1 MSYSSFFQD
10 FIHDAQHQYNKF
22 KTFFGCYDLSISSTT
37 RKGQNYDDYD
47 NKNRDEISNNNIITY
62 FLEHF
67 LSFIM
72 LIIYCFYS
80 FILTICTILLHILY
94 KYGGCDLTSRSFYE
108 GLSKRLI
115 DFVEYDSK
123 DDNVHTNN
131 SIRTN
136 NNNKNNI
143 QYSIKKPDSIH
154 DNIHNTSNPIGSSM
168 NGYTTSSVTIN
179 RSRSKST
186 ASSTYLSAVHS
197 PSSALSPAA
206 TYDEDQLEAQMS
218 LDEEFD

>member
-1 MSYSSFFQD
+1 
-10 FIHDAQHQYNKF
+10 
-22 KTFFGCYDLSISSTT
+22 
-37 RKGQNYDDYD
+37 
-47 NKNRDEISNNNIITY
+47 
-62 FLEHF
+62 
-67 LSFIM
+67 M
-72 LIIYCFYS
+72 LIIYCFYL

-115 DFVEYDSK
+115 DFFEYDNNTQ
-123 DDNVHTNN
+123 DNIH
-131 SIRTN
+131 TN
-136 NNNKNNI
+136 NNNKNSNSV
-143 QYSIKKPDSIH
+143 QYSITKPDSIH
-154 DNIHNTSNPIGSSM
+154 NTHTTANPLNSTM
-168 NGYTTSSVTIN
+168 HGYKTSVTIN

-186 ASSTYLSAVHS
+186 ASSTAYLSAVHS